1 MDIATAW
8 RSYRRMAF
16 YGFAWALCPPELQA
30 EEVCR
35 VCAERV
41 VTAIA
46 ELDTLDALDELDADD

>member
-1 MDIATAW
+1 
-8 RSYRRMAF
+8 MAF
-16 YGFAWALCPPELQA
+16 YGLAWASCPPELQT

-46 ELDTLDALDELDADD
+46 QSATLDALDELHAAG